1 MTGSMTAALVTAAVL
16 GMCFGPTRW
25 LGIAA
30 TALLAFANPWFAI
43 VVVIAT
49 GILFYVI
56 KLRK

>member
-1 MTGSMTAALVTAAVL
+1 MAGSMTAALVTAAVL

-30 TALLAFANPWFAI
+30 TALLAFDRPWIAI
-43 VVVIAT
+43 VVAIAA
-49 GILFYVI
+49 GILFYII

>member
-1 MTGSMTAALVTAAVL
+1 MAGSMTAALVTAAVL

-30 TALLAFANPWFAI
+30 TALLAFDRPWIAI
-43 VVVIAT
+43 IVVIAA
-49 GILFYVI
+49 GILFYTI

>member
-1 MTGSMTAALVTAAVL
+1 MTAALATAAVL

-30 TALLAFANPWFAI
+30 TALLAFDRPWLS
-43 VVVIAT
+43 VVVIIAT
-49 GILFYVI
+49 GALLYVL

>member
-1 MTGSMTAALVTAAVL
+1 MTAALVTAAVL

-30 TALLAFANPWFAI
+30 TAILAFDHPWIA
-43 VVVIAT
+43 VRVVIAA
-49 GILFYVI
+49 GILFYII